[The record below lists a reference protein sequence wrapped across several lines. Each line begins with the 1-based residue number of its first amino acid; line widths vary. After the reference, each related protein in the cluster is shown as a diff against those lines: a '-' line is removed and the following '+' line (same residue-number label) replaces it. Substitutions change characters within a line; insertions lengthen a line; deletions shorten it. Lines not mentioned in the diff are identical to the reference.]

1 MQNISLDSKAK
12 EDDMQDA
19 FQDLEALMVR
29 AGEMVRLAQS
39 LSAKLATPASEDES
53 LIRSSLVQLGLPV
66 PALTLDMARSQ
77 EEYHRGLA
85 VELGGILEALMM
97 GPKGRGMIGL
107 DEVWGLWMRARG
119 VGKCFLVEEHCCS

>member
-119 VGKCFLVEEHCCS
+119 VGKCFFAEEHCCS